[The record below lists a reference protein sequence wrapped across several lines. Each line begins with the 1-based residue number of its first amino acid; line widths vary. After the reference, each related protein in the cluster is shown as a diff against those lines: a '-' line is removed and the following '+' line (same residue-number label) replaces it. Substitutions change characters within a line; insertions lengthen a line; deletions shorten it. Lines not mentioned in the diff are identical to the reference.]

1 MCFPPGTPMAGL
13 AMPERTRGPPA
24 CLGGLA
30 LTEIARDVRL
40 REDVLERMEFEPGV
54 LRDVKLMEARV

>member
-1 MCFPPGTPMAGL
+1 MAGL